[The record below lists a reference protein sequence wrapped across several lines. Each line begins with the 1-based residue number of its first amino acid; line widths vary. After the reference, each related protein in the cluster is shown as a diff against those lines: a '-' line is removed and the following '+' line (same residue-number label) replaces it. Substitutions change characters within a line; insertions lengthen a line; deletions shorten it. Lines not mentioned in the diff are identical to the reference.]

1 MKLLNVICFLAL
13 LVSMCGGVYTSRTY
27 ILDTTKL
34 TRMNIVLTEPHAAP
48 NKIAAMVRGTKDEEL
63 ILTQL
68 KFHENQV
75 NEQLK
80 VIKEL
85 SSIGLRRSYFEMILW
100 IVLSVI
106 LTALQMRLYSML
118 TKKQPA

>member
-34 TRMNIVLTEPHAAP
+34 TRMNVVTTLTYTAP
-48 NKIAAMVRGTKDEEL
+48 DKIAAMVRGTKDEEL

-68 KFHENQV
+68 NSHQDLIAT
-75 NEQLK
+75 QLST
-80 VIKEL
+80 IKEL
-85 SSIGLRRSYFEMILW
+85 GSIGLGRSYYEMILW

-106 LTALQMRLYSML
+106 LTVLQMRLYSML
-118 TKKQPA
+118 TKKPAR